1 MNRRQSYILAA
12 ALLLLLPLIW
22 AATRLTGRDPRT
34 EEPVAS
40 SAEASGATPGVVKSA
55 PTPAEAAA
63 AYGVDLPP
71 DVARLLREGRN
82 WRASR
87 RLRELVK
94 ADSNP
99 ELVLVAAR
107 ANAAWGAWDA
117 VRSLLDGKPWLDRA
131 GGGDGWYLLARARE
145 EERRW
150 ADAADA
156 YERYL
161 RARPAGGA
169 PGAERTVAELRH
181 ALVLLRAGRAQ
192 EGIAALGRMSP
203 GSSSASPWASLL
215 AAEALAP
222 AGDTAQVRR
231 LLGRADQVPTGR
243 AAGALVEAYT
253 RARAP
258 GSARAGVLALEATSE
273 VDRAAQRAAA
283 GRAALAAGDTAAARA
298 DFRAAL
304 AAAPTSG
311 GAGDAAEGL
320 ERAGGLTPADRM
332 ALAETWLGR
341 NRPARAAAQF
351 RAWLAAGGG
360 TPAERGAVQLRM
372 GRALFAAGEHADAAA
387 ALAPLAAM
395 PAPTGPQA
403 LYFLGRARLRG
414 APGSARDAFAQLAS
428 RFPTSPQ
435 AADGL
440 YLMADLDDDAG
451 RDAQA
456 AAAYRQVVERHP
468 SSPRAALASMRL
480 GGAAMLRGDAA
491 SAARLW
497 DGLRART
504 EETEGWAQATYWA
517 GRAHHAAGNAAG
529 ARERWSELRTRA
541 PVSYY
546 TVLAARRLNT
556 PYWPAALADSPPVD
570 RELATRM
577 AAALGPAD
585 LLREA
590 GLHAD
595 AEAEVDRVV
604 RTAPE
609 DKATRYALGEALAS
623 RGWTVHG
630 VRIARALEAKG
641 EKPNARLL
649 RVLYPLQ
656 YRPVF
661 EAEARERGL
670 DLYLVAALTRQ
681 ESVFRPRAHSPVGAR
696 GLMQVMPA
704 TGRGL
709 AAGAG
714 ITGWDPEM
722 LFNPEINVHLGI
734 RFLAAQMRAYDGN
747 LPYVFSA
754 YNAGPARVTR
764 WRNFPEARDPELFT
778 ERIPFEETRDY
789 VKILTRNIALYRGLY
804 GG

>member
-1 MNRRQSYILAA
+1 MNRRQSLILAA
-12 ALLLLLPLIW
+12 AMLLLLPLIW
-22 AATRLTGRDPRT
+22 AATRLSGGDDPRA
-34 EEPVAS
+34 EPAAKATAV
-40 SAEASGATPGVVKSA
+40 AEAKVQSA

-71 DVARLLREGRN
+71 DVARLLQQGRN

-94 ADSNP
+94 PNSDP
-99 ELVLVAAR
+99 GLVLVAAR

-117 VRSLLDGKPWLDRA
+117 ARSLLEGKPWLDTA

-145 EERRW
+145 EEKRW
-150 ADAADA
+150 PDAADA
-156 YERYL
+156 YARYL
-161 RARPAGGA
+161 RARPSS
-169 PGAERTVAELRH
+169 GAERSVAELRH
-181 ALVLLRAGRAQ
+181 ALVLLRAGRGQ
-192 EGIAALGRMSP
+192 EGVAALDRIG
-203 GSSSASPWASLL
+203 ASPAEEWASLL

-231 LLGRADQVPTGR
+231 LVASAERVPAGR

-253 RARAP
+253 RARDP
-258 GSARAGVLALEATSE
+258 RAGRAQVLALRPRSE
-273 VDRAAQRAAA
+273 VDRAALRAAA
-283 GRAALAAGDTAAARA
+283 GRAAAAAGEADAARE

-304 AAAPTSG
+304 AAAPTSA
-311 GAGDAAEGL
+311 GAADAAEGL
-320 ERAGGLTPADRM
+320 ERAGGLTPADRL

-341 NRPARAAAQF
+341 NQPDRAAAQF

-360 TPAERGAVQLRM
+360 APAQREAIQLRM
-372 GRALFAAGEHADAAA
+372 GRALFAAGRHADAAA
-387 ALAPLAAM
+387 ALSPLARAA
-395 PAPTGPQA
+395 APTGPLA

-414 APGSARDAFAQLAS
+414 APGSARDAFAELAA
-428 RFPTSPQ
+428 RFPAAPE

-456 AAAYRQVVERHP
+456 AAGYRAVVDRHP
-468 SSPRAALASMRL
+468 SSPRASLASMRL
-480 GGAAMLRGDAA
+480 GGASLLRGDAA
-491 SAARLW
+491 GAARLW

-504 EETEGWAQATYWA
+504 TETEGWAQATYWA

-556 PYWPAALADSPPVD
+556 AYWPAALEPAPAADAG
-570 RELATRM
+570 LAGRM
-577 AAALGPAD
+577 ASALGAAD

-590 GLHAD
+590 GLHTD

-604 RTAPE
+604 RTSPE
-609 DKATRYALGEALAS
+609 DAATRYALGEALAA

-630 VRIARALEAKG
+630 VRIARALEGKG

-649 RVLYPLQ
+649 RILYPLQ
-656 YRPVF
+656 YRPVI

-670 DLYLVAALTRQ
+670 DPFLVAALTRQ
-681 ESVFRPRAHSPVGAR
+681 ESVFRARARSPVGAR
-696 GLMQVMPA
+696 GLMQVMPE

-714 ITGWDPEM
+714 ISGWDVEM
-722 LFNPEINVHLGI
+722 LYNPEINVHLGI
-734 RFLAAQMRAYDGN
+734 RYLASQMRTYDAN

-754 YNAGPARVTR
+754 YNAGPVRVTR
-764 WRNFPEARDPELFT
+764 WRRFPEARDPELFT

-804 GG
+804 GE